1 MHNPT
6 SVVIVLTIQEL
17 FTMKKVII
25 IISLILS
32 AILILDSF
40 NAWHAIAMFYLAGEI
55 PGTRTSISAGT
66 MLEIFALLTGFVVAR
81 IMNRAVLSVSSR
93 LTLRRTQTS

>member
-1 MHNPT
+1 
-6 SVVIVLTIQEL
+6 
-17 FTMKKVII
+17 
-25 IISLILS
+25 
-32 AILILDSF
+32 
-40 NAWHAIAMFYLAGEI
+40 MFYLAGEI

-81 IMNRAVLSVSSR
+81 IMNRAVISLSSR